1 MKPYPNAQTEGVAAM
16 PLSKKQKR
24 NLALIAR
31 KAWKVAGAPQGEKFE
46 DWRHAEQEAAVG
58 IASLR
63 DCQNRHYLP
72 LQAHFLALAGQRA
85 AAARSAIAAVHEPR
99 TWALNKLER
108 TCREVADVLPD
119 ARGYVAGFLRNTYRT
134 TIEAASP
141 DVIWKGIW
149 TLIRRAGQLRR
160 KARGEAGRK
169 KIGERGTESG
179 DRREG
184 ASRQD
189 SIPAGGGAGG
199 PDVRAGSSRAIRG
212 VPRGE
217 KRGSE
222 GLPDREPAGAGPV
235 NRIKTHLPAD

>member
-1 MKPYPNAQTEGVAAM
+1 MNPYPNAQTEGAAAM

-24 NLALIAR
+24 NLAMLAR
-31 KAWKVAGAPQGEKFE
+31 KAWKIAGAPQGEKFE

-63 DCQNRHYLP
+63 ECQNRHYLP
-72 LQAHFLALAGQRA
+72 LQAHFLALGGQRA

-99 TWALNKLER
+99 AWALNKLER
-108 TCREVADVLPD
+108 TCQEVADVLPD
-119 ARGYVAGFLRNTYRT
+119 ARGYAAGFLRNTYRT
-134 TIEAASP
+134 SIEAASP
-141 DVIWKGIW
+141 EVLWKGIY

-160 KARGEAGRK
+160 KAREIGGRK
-169 KIGERGTESG
+169 KIEARSSEIGVRG
-179 DRREG
+179 EG

-189 SIPAGGGAGG
+189 SIPEAGAAGR
-199 PDVRAGSSRAIRG
+199 PDMRVVSSQAIRG
-212 VPRGE
+212 LPRGE

-222 GLPDREPAGAGPV
+222 GLPDRKAAGAGTV